1 MALTRR
7 ELLQLG
13 AAGLVGC
20 GAVADD
26 APSAS
31 GPSAAASGATLPNSA
46 SASATPVRSAEPR
59 GAGPERY
66 ALFDAYPAL
75 AKHLPRTPLGRFPT
89 RVEEVVSLASE
100 LGVER
105 LFVKRDDDAADLFG
119 GGKVRKLELYFGD
132 AIAKKRK
139 VVITSGGVGSNQAIA
154 TALFGRSLGLDVRL
168 FLAPQPRSSLVEKN
182 LRADSVSG
190 ARLTL
195 FKSVAEAEKA
205 AAKMVADAGEGDA
218 PYVVSPGGT
227 TPIGTLG
234 FVSGGLELAAAVKR
248 GELPEPERIYVA
260 LGLGG
265 TAAGI
270 AIGCALGGLK
280 SEVVAVRTSNPG
292 TVPITKLRAL
302 AAEAT
307 RFAHGLDPSF
317 PERVRIRTR
326 IDGRFLGAG
335 YGSPSAAGDEA
346 ITKAARGGL
355 ELDPVYTGK
364 AFAAV
369 VADGEAS
376 GGKRGKGTALF
387 WSTQSTVALAEGPV
401 PVPPGFERFF
411 G

>member
-7 ELLQLG
+7 DLLL
-13 AAGLVGC
+13 
-20 GAVADD
+20 GAVALAGCRPGGDD
-26 APSAS
+26 GTARSASTSSAPSAAS
-31 GPSAAASGATLPNSA
+31 GSSAAGASSAAALPDA
-46 SASATPVRSAEPR
+46 GEP
-59 GAGPERY
+59 PETY

-75 AKHLPRTPLGRFPT
+75 AKRVPRTVLGRFPT
-89 RVEEVVSLASE
+89 RVEEVPGLAEE

-105 LFVKRDDDAADLFG
+105 LFIKRDDDAAELFG

-132 AIAKKRK
+132 AIAKNRK

-168 FLAPQPRSSLVEKN
+168 YLAPQPRSSLVEKN

-195 FKSVAEAEKA
+195 FKSVAEAERA
-205 AAKMVADAGEGDA
+205 AAKEVADAGEADA

-234 FVSGGLELAAAVKR
+234 FVNGGLEIAAAVTR
-248 GELPEPERIYVA
+248 GELPEPARIYVA

-280 SEVVAVRTSNPG
+280 SEVVGVRASNPG
-292 TVPITKLRAL
+292 TVPITKLKAI
-302 AAEAT
+302 AAEAAT
-307 RFAHGLDPSF
+307 FAHGLDPAF
-317 PERVRIRTR
+317 PAKVKIQAR

-335 YGSPSAAGDEA
+335 YGSPSDAGNQA
-346 ITKAARGGL
+346 MAKAARAGL
-355 ELDPVYTGK
+355 DLDPVYTGK

-376 GGKRGKGTALF
+376 GGKRGKGTVLF
-387 WSTQSTVALAEGPV
+387 WHTQSSVVLAEGPV
-401 PVPPGFERFF
+401 PAGFERFF